1 MVRVKGSW
9 TNQSCPGDEYLPFE
23 PSSSHLGHSK
33 VAQRKRGGSCTDLFV
48 LAQSCWVDTAVCTAQ
63 QCARVHTLFHARTA
77 PCTHCSVRAH
87 FCSCCQDSYCS
98 QPISAFFPA
107 AKHLHSANFCPF
119 CQEHSCCSQPS
130 SALLPSTCTQP
141 TSALS
146 AMSAAAT
153 ASLHLPILPCCHRPK
168 TILAFLVASVILKA
182 GLIGHKPSP
191 IHAEHFGIS
200 HVMIGCT
207 VSEIARDD
215 HFCPNAL

>member
-33 VAQRKRGGSCTDLFV
+33 VAQRERGGSCTDLFI

-63 QCARVHTLFHARTA
+63 QCARARAHTV
-77 PCTHCSVRAH
+77 PCTHCSVHALLLLLP
-87 FCSCCQDSYCS
+87 CCQDSYCS
-98 QPISAFFPA
+98 QPISAFFTA

-119 CQEHSCCSQPS
+119 CQKHNYCSQPS

-153 ASLHLPILPCCHRPK
+153 ASLHLPILPCCQRPK
-168 TILAFLVASVILKA
+168 TILAFLVAS
-182 GLIGHKPSP
+182 GL
-191 IHAEHFGIS
+191 
-200 HVMIGCT
+200 
-207 VSEIARDD
+207 
-215 HFCPNAL
+215 

>member
-9 TNQSCPGDEYLPFE
+9 TNQSCPEDEYLPFE

-33 VAQRKRGGSCTDLFV
+33 VAQRERGGILHRLVYSCTV
-48 LAQSCWVDTAVCTAQ
+48 LLGGHCC
-63 QCARVHTLFHARTA
+63 VHSTLVRAHTV
-77 PCTHCSVRAH
+77 PCTHCSVHTLLGARAH

-168 TILAFLVASVILKA
+168 TILAFLVAS
-182 GLIGHKPSP
+182 GL
-191 IHAEHFGIS
+191 
-200 HVMIGCT
+200 
-207 VSEIARDD
+207 
-215 HFCPNAL
+215 

>member
-1 MVRVKGSW
+1 MVRVKVSW

-33 VAQRKRGGSCTDLFV
+33 VAQRKRGGVLHRLVYSCTV
-48 LAQSCWVDTAVCTAQ
+48 LLGGHCCVHCTAVR
-63 QCARVHTLFHARTA
+63 ARMHTLFRTRLLLL
-77 PCTHCSVRAH
+77 P
-87 FCSCCQDSYCS
+87 CCQDSYCS

-168 TILAFLVASVILKA
+168 TILAFLVAS
-182 GLIGHKPSP
+182 GL
-191 IHAEHFGIS
+191 
-200 HVMIGCT
+200 
-207 VSEIARDD
+207 
-215 HFCPNAL
+215 